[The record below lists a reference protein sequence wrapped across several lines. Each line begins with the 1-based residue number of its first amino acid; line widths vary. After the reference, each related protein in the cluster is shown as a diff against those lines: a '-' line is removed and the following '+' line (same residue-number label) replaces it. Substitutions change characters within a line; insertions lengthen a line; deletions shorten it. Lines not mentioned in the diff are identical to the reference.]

1 MTDPAIAVLPYG
13 SQLGAALAQVP
24 LDDLHWPLGR
34 PDRLAA
40 GQVGDLLPDD
50 HLIVYP
56 KTAMHFRL
64 RWATPARVS
73 VMVVEPAAIHL
84 RHLRLLR
91 WTWRRFYRVLCHDD
105 ALLAAI
111 PNGIMLPFGTSWVPD
126 PSGLKIDKTRHM
138 SLIASA
144 KRDTLGH
151 QLRHEMVDLVRD
163 EGLEVEILGRG
174 YAPFAEK
181 SDGLAPYRFSVVIE
195 NIRERNYFTEKIV
208 DAVLCET
215 VPIYWGCPNIGD
227 FMDTGGMVICED
239 AAQMKDAIRA
249 ASGGLYDQLAPA
261 LRAAKPQAAHWADL
275 EGRAARAIRDSL

>member
-1 MTDPAIAVLPYG
+1 MSDPAIAVLPYG
-13 SQLGAALAQVP
+13 QHLGPALAQMP
-24 LDDLHWPLGR
+24 LDELHWPLGR
-34 PDRLAA
+34 PDRLDGGKVAE
-40 GQVGDLLPDD
+40 LTSTD

-56 KTAMHFRL
+56 KTAMHIQP
-64 RWATPARVS
+64 RWGTRAQVS
-73 VMVVEPAAIHL
+73 VMVVEPRVIHA
-84 RHLRLLR
+84 RHLKMLR
-91 WTWRRFYRVLCHDD
+91 WSFRRFHRVLCHDD
-105 ALLAAI
+105 VLLAAI

-126 PSGLKIDKTRHM
+126 HETLKIEKTRHM

-144 KRDTLGH
+144 KRDTQGH
-151 QLRHEMVDLVRD
+151 LLRHDMVDLVKAERLD
-163 EGLEVEILGRG
+163 VDILGRG

-227 FMDTGGMVICED
+227 FMETGGMILCETAD
-239 AAQMKDAIRA
+239 EMRAAIRA
-249 ASGGLYDQLAPA
+249 ADSAQYGQLTPA
-261 LRAAKPQAAHWADL
+261 LLAAKPQAAHWADL